1 MLNNI
6 YRNGYWTIACKTK
19 YYNEGCH

>member
-19 YYNEGCH
+19 